1 MVQDTKV
8 EDMRLPPAV
17 VSKIVDKAIGPTGTV
32 SKEARTAIGR
42 AASIFIHQMSSHAC
56 EFATNKKRKAL
67 TPEDIFQAFH
77 LIECDHLTAP
87 LQEALEQW
95 KANKAQK
102 SEETRKRK
110 AEKKDAE
117 KSAAETSE
125 KHLSS
130 SFTIAPSEEMR
141 FREEPEEQ
149 S

>member
-42 AASIFIHQMSSHAC
+42 AAS
-56 EFATNKKRKAL
+56 
-67 TPEDIFQAFH
+67 AFH

>member
-17 VSKIVDKAIGPTGTV
+17 VSKIVDRAIGPNGTV

-87 LQEALEQW
+87 LQEALEAW
-95 KANKAQK
+95 KANKV
-102 SEETRKRK
+102 
-110 AEKKDAE
+110 D
-117 KSAAETSE
+117 
-125 KHLSS
+125 
-130 SFTIAPSEEMR
+130 F
-141 FREEPEEQ
+141 
-149 S
+149 